1 MLTLIT
7 FLTTFF
13 VISVAYCLQA
23 FLKKKT
29 KRYIAF
35 ALGGG
40 GDSLAAISL
49 ASKNKGVAVI
59 SGNSLSC
66 VETYVTTKGRQNT
79 LIWEQ
84 VKLNTGLS
92 EGEYQEYLR
101 LVLSEVKPLF
111 YRLRN
116 DRTDEETSR
125 FEELAKK
132 IGSHYN
138 SLVQESRQAHRHP
151 NVPIYIVYSIGGTRE
166 KYIDST
172 GESMN
177 PSKLDGEIN
186 VMESGIQELI
196 RSFGTDLRITGIDT
210 GGDVLKP
217 DNARDSLVHRAL
229 LRLQNILE
237 FEYYLMIIGASV
249 DGHHEKPLQLI
260 KIMKTAGFSC
270 IKATIKNSI
279 PLFFLKKFE
288 TDDTYKEGRA
298 NHVVALLWR
307 YIKDKYSTK
316 KRDRRERNLL
326 KEAIAS
332 VKKRREPN
340 TEVFANLLTPKN
352 KDILAELSG
361 VWVKQYFPN
370 QKSILSYARN
380 YLHDVSVPIYELDRD
395 LLFEYGEKAN
405 EAYEEYIP
413 GVTTDPRVTK
423 TPPHVVQKIGLITRS
438 ENDENVTVLETKAR
452 ATSKDFFGTVE
463 DQKNSLD
470 GSNGPNVC
478 ATNLKESTMNLLQL
492 TLEEQKEYL
501 DRLIRYVN
509 EKRSAIFDLFIEKIE
524 DEGLQKFVR
533 ERMHL
538 FRLALFCQTWA
549 KDGTA
554 NFSIPSPHFQ
564 CVFLPE
570 ENAFDGYEVYLEHF
584 QKFWNQMAETY
595 PKKFV
600 CVYCE

>member
-1 MLTLIT
+1 MNRNVDTHHLFTT
-7 FLTTFF
+7 FL

-23 FLKKKT
+23 FKKKRT

-49 ASKNKGVAVI
+49 ASKNNGVAVI

-79 LIWEQ
+79 LIRKQ
-84 VKLNTGLS
+84 VKSNTGLS

-111 YRLRN
+111 YCLRN

-138 SLVQESRQAHRHP
+138 SLVQESKQAHRHP
-151 NVPIYIVYSIGGTRE
+151 NIPIYIIYSIGGTSE

-196 RSFGTDLRITGIDT
+196 KSFGTDLRITGIDT

-249 DGHHEKPLQLI
+249 DGHHENPLQLI
-260 KIMKTAGFSC
+260 EIMKTAGFSC
-270 IKATIKNSI
+270 KNTI

-298 NHVVALLWR
+298 NHVVALLWE
-307 YIKDKYSTK
+307 YIKTK
-316 KRDRRERNLL
+316 NSDLL
-326 KEAIAS
+326 KEARNS

-340 TEVFANLLTPKN
+340 TEVFANLLIPEQEN
-352 KDILAELSG
+352 LGELSG

-380 YLHDVSVPIYELDRD
+380 YLHDVSVPMNELDRD
-395 LLFEYGEKAN
+395 SLFEYGKKAN
-405 EAYEEYIP
+405 EAYANYVP
-413 GVTTDPRVTK
+413 GKTIDPRITK
-423 TPPHVVQKIGLITRS
+423 LPPHVVQKFGLITRS
-438 ENDENVTVLETKAR
+438 DDKNVTVLEMKAR

-470 GSNGPNVC
+470 GSNGPNLC
-478 ATNLKESTMNLLQL
+478 ATNCDESTMNLFQL
-492 TLEEQKEYL
+492 TPEEQEEYL
-501 DRLIRYVN
+501 DNLIHFAN
-509 EKRSAIFDLFIEKIE
+509 EDRSKIFEMFIEKIQ

-533 ERMHL
+533 ERIHL

-549 KDGTA
+549 KNGTA

-584 QKFWNQMAETY
+584 QKFWNQMAEIY

>member
-1 MLTLIT
+1 MLTLISL
-7 FLTTFF
+7 LTTFL

-49 ASKNKGVAVI
+49 ASENKGVAVI

-66 VETYVTTKGRQNT
+66 VKTYVTTKGRQNT
-79 LIWEQ
+79 VIMSQ
-84 VKLNTGLS
+84 VISSEGPGLS
-92 EGEYQEYLR
+92 ENEFQEYLG
-101 LVLSEVKPLF
+101 LVLYDTNSIF

-116 DRTDEETSR
+116 DRTDEETAR
-125 FEELAKK
+125 FEELALR
-132 IGSHYN
+132 IGFHYN

-177 PSKLDGEIN
+177 PSKLDREIN
-186 VMESGIQELI
+186 VMESGIHELI
-196 RSFGTDLRITGIDT
+196 SSFGTDLRITGIDT

-249 DGHHEKPLQLI
+249 DGHHENPLQLI
-260 KIMKTAGFSC
+260 EMMKNAGFSC
-270 IKATIKNSI
+270 KKTISK
-279 PLFFLKKFE
+279 FLLDYFK
-288 TDDTYKEGRA
+288 TDDTYEEGRA
-298 NHVVALLWR
+298 NHVVALMWE
-307 YIKDKYSTK
+307 YIQTETETK
-316 KRDRRERNLL
+316 NPGLL
-326 KEAIAS
+326 RQAIAS
-332 VKKRREPN
+332 VEKRREPN
-340 TEVFANLLTPKN
+340 TKVFANLLTSEH
-352 KDILAELSG
+352 KDSLAELSG
-361 VWVKQYFPN
+361 VWVKQYHP
-370 QKSILSYARN
+370 ILSSARKYVN
-380 YLHDVSVPIYELDRD
+380 DVSVPMNELDRE
-395 LLFEYGEKAN
+395 LLLKYGKNATKAY
-405 EAYEEYIP
+405 AKFKP
-413 GVTTDPRVTK
+413 GVTTDKRVTK
-423 TPPHVVQKIGLITRS
+423 LPPRLVEKFGLITPS
-438 ENDENVTVLETKAR
+438 ENGKNVTVLEKKAK
-452 ATSKDFFGTVE
+452 AISKETFALVE
-463 DQKNSLD
+463 DQRNSMD
-470 GSNGPNVC
+470 GSNGPNLC
-478 ATNLKESTMNLLQL
+478 ATNHDESTMNLFQL
-492 TLEEQKEYL
+492 DPEKQKEYL
-501 DRLIRYVN
+501 DKLIGFAN
-509 EKRSAIFDLFIEKIE
+509 ENRSKIFEMFIEKIE
-524 DEGLQKFVR
+524 DECLQKFVR
-533 ERMHL
+533 GRIHL

-570 ENAFDGYEVYLEHF
+570 ENAFDGYEVYLEPF

-600 CVYCE
+600 CVHSEF

>member
-1 MLTLIT
+1 MFTLIT
-7 FLTTFF
+7 FLTTFL

-23 FLKKKT
+23 FKKKKT

-49 ASKNKGVAVI
+49 ASKNNGVAVI

-79 LIWEQ
+79 VIIGQ
-84 VKLNTGLS
+84 VKSNKGLT
-92 EGEYQEYLR
+92 EGEHQEYLR
-101 LVLSEVKPLF
+101 LVLSEETPLF

-132 IGSHYN
+132 IGYHYN

-151 NVPIYIVYSIGGTRE
+151 NVPIYIVYSIGGTSE

-196 RSFGTDLRITGIDT
+196 SSFGTDLRITGIDT

-249 DGHHEKPLQLI
+249 DGHHENPLQLI
-260 KIMKTAGFSC
+260 EMMKNVGFSC
-270 IKATIKNSI
+270 KNTI
-279 PLFFLKKFE
+279 PLFFLKKFKM
-288 TDDTYKEGRA
+288 DDTYEKGRA
-298 NHVVALLWR
+298 NHVVALMWEH
-307 YIKDKYSTK
+307 IKAKNPTK
-316 KRDRRERNLL
+316 KRDRRERKCEERDLL
-326 KEAIAS
+326 KEARDS
-332 VKKRREPN
+332 VNKRREPN
-340 TEVFANLLTPKN
+340 TEVFANLLTPEH
-352 KDILAELSG
+352 KDSLAELSG

-395 LLFEYGEKAN
+395 LLFEYGKKGT
-405 EAYEEYIP
+405 EAYANYVP
-413 GVTTDPRVTK
+413 GKTIDPRITK
-423 TPPHVVQKIGLITRS
+423 LPPHVVQKFGLITRS
-438 ENDENVTVLETKAR
+438 DDRNVTVLEMKAR

-470 GSNGPNVC
+470 GSNGPNLC
-478 ATNLKESTMNLLQL
+478 ATNRKKPTINLFQL
-492 TLEEQKEYL
+492 THEEQEEYL
-501 DRLIRYVN
+501 DNLIHFAN
-509 EKRSAIFDLFIEKIE
+509 EDRSKIFEMFIEKIE

-533 ERMHL
+533 ERIHL

-584 QKFWNQMAETY
+584 RKFWKQMAETY

>member
-1 MLTLIT
+1 MLTLVA
-7 FLTTFF
+7 FLTTFL

-23 FLKKKT
+23 FKKKRT

-79 LIWEQ
+79 FIRKQ

-92 EGEYQEYLR
+92 ESEYKEYLR
-101 LVLSEVKPLF
+101 LVLSEKTPLF

-132 IGSHYN
+132 IVKHYN

-151 NVPIYIVYSIGGTRE
+151 NVPIYIVYSIGGTDK

-172 GESMN
+172 GKSMN

-249 DGHHEKPLQLI
+249 DGHHENPLQLI
-260 KIMKTAGFSC
+260 EMMKNVGFSC
-270 IKATIKNSI
+270 KNTI
-279 PLFFLKKFE
+279 PLFFLKKFKM
-288 TDDTYKEGRA
+288 DDTYEKGRA
-298 NHVVALLWR
+298 NHVVALMWEH
-307 YIKDKYSTK
+307 IKAKNPTK
-316 KRDRRERNLL
+316 KRDRRERKCEERDLL
-326 KEAIAS
+326 EEARDS
-332 VKKRREPN
+332 VNERRELN
-340 TEVFANLLTPKN
+340 KKVFANLLTSEHE
-352 KDILAELSG
+352 DSLAELSG

-380 YLHDVSVPIYELDRD
+380 YLHDVSVPIDEVDRN
-395 LLFEYGEKAN
+395 LLLEHGEKGT

-438 ENDENVTVLETKAR
+438 ENDKNVTVLETKAR

-478 ATNLKESTMNLLQL
+478 ATNIEESTMNLLQL

-533 ERMHL
+533 ERIYL